1 MMGIANQHNDQD
13 QREPPPPPTPLEFP
27 RLRAPALD
35 DQSPLATDEI
45 TKLFSSVPR
54 HGPSISYISA
64 LHIQVT
70 YDVDLA
76 DLLPTDFLPPPAW
89 LAESTPADAA
99 NTSNTKL
106 NNGVPTPDHAA
117 FYARAK
123 ELLLSNDA
131 AFAFLQRK
139 LQPSAGPT
147 TRIAHF
153 RKFWDHLLGM
163 AEFWDTSLDKYAPV
177 QESHRATL
185 RSISRSPLRSLSKSP
200 FRKRSRSPRR
210 GSSRPRSPGSPV
222 QETYTGR
229 RIGCGLNMP
238 VHYREDAVCAFVET
252 VAWAFRCR
260 VERPKIE
267 PKLQMGGMV
276 LPIMQTASVYR
287 TPKESQRARKGV
299 VEGPLMAIQC
309 RNMHSF
315 RKEGENEGEAR
326 GEVLDFLKET
336 GLALL
341 IAQKR
346 MREGKTE
353 QTTWKGKWWAEQR
366 RWGGGTGKQISL
378 VEAASQSKS
387 ARSNEDV
394 KRVPEKYIKLHPP
407 TSTWEKN
414 VEYMQIGKDRKAQYD
429 DIYIVSSINHHVSI
443 LHFHVAK
450 QYNDFITNLGT
461 TSPGSSDGSAQ
472 QPWSVLSVQRSR
484 WYDLLKAEDRTEAM
498 RGIWGVMGWLMRDTQ
513 SQETEDVRMG
523 GTEG

>member
-1 MMGIANQHNDQD
+1 MPSTRPKWVESISKYLKSLRKSLIGIANQHNDQD

-27 RLRAPALD
+27 QLRAPAIV
-35 DQSPLATDEI
+35 DQSPLAIDEI

-70 YDVDLA
+70 PDVDLS
-76 DLLPTDFLPPPAW
+76 DLLPSDFLPPPTW
-89 LAESTPADAA
+89 LVENAPTGAADASSTKLLSNGVSTPDRA
-99 NTSNTKL
+99 T
-106 NNGVPTPDHAA
+106 
-117 FYARAK
+117 FYVRAK

-139 LQPSAGPT
+139 LQPSAGPP

-163 AEFWDTSLDKYAPV
+163 AEFWDTSLDKYITV
-177 QESHRATL
+177 QESHRASL
-185 RSISRSPLRSLSKSP
+185 RSISRSPLRSLSRSP
-200 FRKRSRSPRR
+200 FRKRSRSPCRD
-210 GSSRPRSPGSPV
+210 SSRPRSPGSPV

-238 VHYREDAVCAFVET
+238 VYYREDAVCAFVEA
-252 VAWAFRCR
+252 VAWAFKCR

-287 TPKESQRARKGV
+287 TPKDSQKARRGV
-299 VEGPLMAIQC
+299 VEGPLLAIQC

-315 RKEGENEGEAR
+315 RKEGEKQGEAR

-341 IAQKR
+341 VAQKR

-353 QTTWKGKWWAEQR
+353 QITWKGQWWAEQR
-366 RWGGGTGKQISL
+366 RWGGGTGQFF
-378 VEAASQSKS
+378 QRHD
-387 ARSNEDV
+387 AR
-394 KRVPEKYIKLHPP
+394 
-407 TSTWEKN
+407 
-414 VEYMQIGKDRKAQYD
+414 
-429 DIYIVSSINHHVSI
+429 
-443 LHFHVAK
+443 
-450 QYNDFITNLGT
+450 
-461 TSPGSSDGSAQ
+461 
-472 QPWSVLSVQRSR
+472 LSVV
-484 WYDLLKAEDRTEAM
+484 
-498 RGIWGVMGWLMRDTQ
+498 I
-513 SQETEDVRMG
+513 
-523 GTEG
+523 

>member
-1 MMGIANQHNDQD
+1 MPSTRPKWGVSALNRLKSLGKLLIGIANQHNDQD

-27 RLRAPALD
+27 RLRAPAID
-35 DQSPLATDEI
+35 DPSPLAIDDI
-45 TKLFSSVPR
+45 AKLFSSVPR
-54 HGPSISYISA
+54 HGPSINYISA

-70 YDVDLA
+70 YDVGLT
-76 DLLPTDFLPPPAW
+76 DLLPSDFLPPPTW
-89 LAESTPADAA
+89 LTESAPTDTADTLSTKPLSNGVSTPDRA
-99 NTSNTKL
+99 S
-106 NNGVPTPDHAA
+106 
-117 FYARAK
+117 FYLRAK

-139 LQPSAGPT
+139 LQPSAGPP

-153 RKFWDHLLGM
+153 RKFWEHLLGM
-163 AEFWDTSLDKYAPV
+163 AEFWDTSLDRYAPV

-185 RSISRSPLRSLSKSP
+185 RSISRSPLRSLSRSP

-210 GSSRPRSPGSPV
+210 GSSRPSSPGSPV
-222 QETYTGR
+222 QEGYTGR

-238 VHYREDAVCAFVET
+238 VHYREDAVCAFVEA

-287 TPKESQRARKGV
+287 TPTDSQKARKGV

-315 RKEGENEGEAR
+315 RKEGEKEGEAR

-346 MREGKTE
+346 MREGRTE
-353 QTTWKGKWWAEQR
+353 QTTWKGKWWVEQR
-366 RWGGGTGKQISL
+366 RWGGGTG
-378 VEAASQSKS
+378 E
-387 ARSNEDV
+387 
-394 KRVPEKYIKLHPP
+394 
-407 TSTWEKN
+407 
-414 VEYMQIGKDRKAQYD
+414 
-429 DIYIVSSINHHVSI
+429 
-443 LHFHVAK
+443 
-450 QYNDFITNLGT
+450 
-461 TSPGSSDGSAQ
+461 
-472 QPWSVLSVQRSR
+472 
-484 WYDLLKAEDRTEAM
+484 
-498 RGIWGVMGWLMRDTQ
+498 
-513 SQETEDVRMG
+513 
-523 GTEG
+523 

>member
-1 MMGIANQHNDQD
+1 MGEVISNHLKSLTMMGIANQHNDQD

-366 RWGGGTGKQISL
+366 RWGGGTGECS
-378 VEAASQSKS
+378 
-387 ARSNEDV
+387 
-394 KRVPEKYIKLHPP
+394 
-407 TSTWEKN
+407 
-414 VEYMQIGKDRKAQYD
+414 
-429 DIYIVSSINHHVSI
+429 
-443 LHFHVAK
+443 
-450 QYNDFITNLGT
+450 
-461 TSPGSSDGSAQ
+461 
-472 QPWSVLSVQRSR
+472 
-484 WYDLLKAEDRTEAM
+484 
-498 RGIWGVMGWLMRDTQ
+498 
-513 SQETEDVRMG
+513 
-523 GTEG
+523 